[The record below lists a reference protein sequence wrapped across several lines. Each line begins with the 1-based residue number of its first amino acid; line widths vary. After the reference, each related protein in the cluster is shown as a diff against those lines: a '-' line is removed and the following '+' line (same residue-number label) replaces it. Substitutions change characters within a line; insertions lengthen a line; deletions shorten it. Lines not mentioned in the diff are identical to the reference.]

1 MNIDIFCRNVYIYR
15 AYKEKIDKITKT
27 RGDEVQM
34 EISTIIGLVVAI
46 GFIFYGMSRDFVMF
60 VDMSSLAIVLGGTI
74 GTIFIRYPIKIIAG
88 LFPIIMKTFFARLE
102 NPDEMIRKIISLSVE
117 AKKNGIL
124 GLEKV
129 KIENPFLRKGVQ
141 LAIDGVEP
149 QLIEAVLNIDIVSTT
164 KRHETG
170 SGILESAGDAAPPFG
185 MIGTLIGLVL
195 MLGDMDD
202 PKGIGPAMSVALLTT
217 FYGAFLAYVI
227 FLPMS
232 DKLRYF
238 HQEEMLLKR
247 LIVNGII
254 SIANGDHPAV
264 VQEKLVSFLNPESRK
279 LMESSMKARA

>member
-1 MNIDIFCRNVYIYR
+1 
-15 AYKEKIDKITKT
+15 
-27 RGDEVQM
+27 M
-34 EISTIIGLVVAI
+34 EISTVIGLVVAI
-46 GFIFYGMSRDFVMF
+46 GFIYFGMSRDFGMF
-60 VDMSSLAIVLGGTI
+60 VDISSLAIVLGGTI
-74 GTIFIRYPIKIIAG
+74 GTIFIRYPIKMIAG
-88 LFPIIMKTFFARLE
+88 LFPIIKKTFFAKID

-129 KIENPFLRKGVQ
+129 KIENPFLKKGVQ

-149 QLIEAVLNIDIVSTT
+149 DLIEAVLNIDIISTT

-170 SGILESAGDAAPPFG
+170 CGMLESAGEAAPAFG

-202 PKGIGPAMSVALLTT
+202 PKGIGPAMALALITT

-227 FLPMS
+227 FLPLS

-238 HQEEMLLKR
+238 HQEEMLIKQ
-247 LIVNGII
+247 LIVNGIL

-264 VQEKLVSFLNPESRK
+264 VQEKLVSFLNPGSRK
-279 LMESSMKARA
+279 TMESSMKARP

>member
-1 MNIDIFCRNVYIYR
+1 
-15 AYKEKIDKITKT
+15 
-27 RGDEVQM
+27 M

-46 GFIFYGMSRDFVMF
+46 GFIFYGMSRDFGMF
-60 VDMSSLAIVLGGTI
+60 VDVSSLAIVLGGTI
-74 GTIFIRYPIKIIAG
+74 GTIFIRYPIKMIAG
-88 LFPIIMKTFFARLE
+88 LFPVIMKTFFVKLE
-102 NPDEMIRKIISLSVE
+102 NPDEMIRKIVALSVE

-129 KIENPFLRKGVQ
+129 KIENPFLKKGVQ

-149 QLIEAVLNIDIVSTT
+149 ELIEAVLNIDIMSTT

-170 SGILESAGDAAPPFG
+170 SGMLESAGDAAPAFG

-202 PKGIGPAMSVALLTT
+202 PKGIGPAMAVALLTT
-217 FYGAFLAYVI
+217 FYGAFLAHVI

-232 DKLRYF
+232 DKLKYF
-238 HQEEMLLKR
+238 HEQEMLIKR
-247 LIVNGII
+247 LIVNGIL

-264 VQEKLVSFLNPESRK
+264 VQEKLGSFLNPESRE
-279 LMESSMKARA
+279 LMESSIKARP